1 LELLRSTDMTP
12 FEKAYAEARRKWTR
26 GEGGPT
32 FSFNGKPYS
41 VATREEAARQKER
54 SQSPERGRSYGGR
67 ADTRA
72 DSSQIPG
79 AGPYKAPPAS
89 GGGMSETRRNIAN
102 IVSAL
107 PAARAV
113 GMAGKAM
120 QASAAAR
127 AAPAAKRVEPLMST
141 SRGSGGKFVPGSSKS
156 GGKSMETSRTYQP
169 PMGADK
175 KGGKSAS
182 TPGKTEPLMYTSRAQ
197 GGKFRKSEGK

>member
-1 LELLRSTDMTP
+1 MTP

-79 AGPYKAPPAS
+79 AGPYKAPAPVANPPCARC
-89 GGGMSETRRNIAN
+89 TRR
-102 IVSAL
+102 L
-107 PAARAV
+107 AR
-113 GMAGKAM
+113 
-120 QASAAAR
+120 R
-127 AAPAAKRVEPLMST
+127 RRCP
-141 SRGSGGKFVPGSSKS
+141 SRDWP
-156 GGKSMETSRTYQP
+156 T
-169 PMGADK
+169 
-175 KGGKSAS
+175 
-182 TPGKTEPLMYTSRAQ
+182 
-197 GGKFRKSEGK
+197 

>member
-1 LELLRSTDMTP
+1 MTP
-12 FEKAYAEARRKWTR
+12 FERAYAAARRAWVQGR
-26 GEGGPT
+26 GGPT

-54 SQSPERGRSYGGR
+54 AQSPERGRSYGGR
-67 ADTRA
+67 ADTRT
-72 DSSQIPG
+72 DSSRIPG
-79 AGPYKAPPAS
+79 AGSAKAPAAT

-113 GMAGKAM
+113 GMAGKAV

-127 AAPAAKRVEPLMST
+127 DAARAASIAKRVEPAGIGT
-141 SRGSGGKFVPGSSKS
+141 GKVGRSLPK
-156 GGKSMETSRTYQP
+156 GKYEPME
-169 PMGADK
+169 
-175 KGGKSAS
+175 
-182 TPGKTEPLMYTSRAQ
+182 YTARAP

>member
-1 LELLRSTDMTP
+1 MTP
-12 FEKAYAEARRKWTR
+12 FEKAYAAARRDWEQGR
-26 GEGGPT
+26 GGPT

-54 SQSPERGRSYGGR
+54 AQSPERGRSYGGR

-72 DSSQIPG
+72 DSSRIPG
-79 AGPYKAPPAS
+79 AGSAKAPAAT
-89 GGGMSETRRNIAN
+89 GGGMSETRRNVAN

-120 QASAAAR
+120 QASSAAR
-127 AAPAAKRVEPLMST
+127 AAAPAAKRVEPLMYT
-141 SRGSGGKFVPGSSKS
+141 ARGQGGKFTPGGSPP
-156 GGKSMETSRTYQP
+156 GGKTPMATSRKEPTLGTGKVGRSLPKGKYE
-169 PMGADK
+169 PM
-175 KGGKSAS
+175 
-182 TPGKTEPLMYTSRAQ
+182 EYTARAP

>member
-41 VATREEAARQKER
+41 VATREEAAR
-54 SQSPERGRSYGGR
+54 
-67 ADTRA
+67 
-72 DSSQIPG
+72 
-79 AGPYKAPPAS
+79 
-89 GGGMSETRRNIAN
+89 
-102 IVSAL
+102 
-107 PAARAV
+107 
-113 GMAGKAM
+113 
-120 QASAAAR
+120 
-127 AAPAAKRVEPLMST
+127 
-141 SRGSGGKFVPGSSKS
+141 
-156 GGKSMETSRTYQP
+156 RTYQP
-169 PMGADK
+169 LMGADK

>member
-1 LELLRSTDMTP
+1 MTP
-12 FEKAYAEARRKWTR
+12 FEKAYAAARRDWEQGR
-26 GEGGPT
+26 GGPT
-32 FSFNGKPYS
+32 FSYGDKKYS

-54 SQSPERGRSYGGR
+54 AQSPERGRSYGGR

-79 AGPYKAPPAS
+79 AGSARAPAAT

-127 AAPAAKRVEPLMST
+127 NAARGAAIAERVEPPLGT
-141 SRGSGGKFVPGSSKS
+141 GKVGRSLPK
-156 GGKSMETSRTYQP
+156 GKYEPME
-169 PMGADK
+169 
-175 KGGKSAS
+175 
-182 TPGKTEPLMYTSRAQ
+182 YTARAP
-197 GGKFRKSEGK
+197 GGKFRKGGGK

>member
-1 LELLRSTDMTP
+1 MTP
-12 FEKAYAEARRKWTR
+12 FEKAYAAARRAWEQGR
-26 GEGGPT
+26 GGPS

-54 SQSPERGRSYGGR
+54 AQSPERGRSYGGR

-79 AGPYKAPPAS
+79 AGSAKAPAAT
-89 GGGMSETRRNIAN
+89 GGGMSETRRNVAN

-120 QASAAAR
+120 QASSAVR